1 MPQSL
6 SPRTRSRPRRDALLD
21 AAIEVIGE
29 HGVAGTTHRA
39 VTERAG
45 VPLATASY
53 YFSSIGEL
61 ISEALR
67 KFAAERAETLAPPE
81 RGTGTEP
88 FRPTE
93 VAEWAA
99 ERFIEVSESARLAFF
114 EMVISSAR
122 HQELAEPKHVALSSY
137 YEAAQAGLAALD
149 CPRDA
154 DQARALVALCLGFS
168 LLQLADPRADDRAQL
183 GTALYQLFSGQRS
196 ARD

>member
-6 SPRTRSRPRRDALLD
+6 SPRTRSRPRRDALLE

-67 KFAAERAETLAPPE
+67 QFAAQRSETLSPPA
-81 RGTGTEP
+81 RADGAEP
-88 FRPTE
+88 FRPAE

-99 ERFIEVSESARLAFF
+99 ERFIEVPKSTRLAFF
-114 EMVISSAR
+114 EMVIGSAR
-122 HQELAEPKHVALSSY
+122 HQELAEPKQVALRSY

-149 CPRDA
+149 CPQDPER
-154 DQARALVALCLGFS
+154 ARALVALCLGFS
-168 LLQLADPRADDRAQL
+168 LLRLADPQEDDRAQL
-183 GTALYQLFSGQRS
+183 GAALYQLFSGQGS
-196 ARD
+196 AQE